1 MVMLLS
7 EVRIQLIRRFA
18 ASAVLAEAIE
28 ARQASGETIDVTE
41 HYQLSSTLVRL
52 ATRIVTLPRDV
63 TPATL

>member
-41 HYQLSSTLVRL
+41 HSQ
-52 ATRIVTLPRDV
+52 
-63 TPATL
+63 